1 MPDAHAA
8 DFVRA
13 LAGAVLRQEPPGE
26 AALRA
31 RAALDGVFAGHR
43 SLVLEVQFT
52 GFTWRGRLLGGVDP
66 VLLRAAG
73 QLIMLRVAR
82 LGFTPEAGV
91 NDLDAVFEILARS
104 PGKVREG
111 GVTAALQAAAPAGVY
126 ASTATGEVYRPPAAV
141 PPAVAAPAADEPASD
156 AKAAGEPPAVV
167 DAASP
172 LEDRPAPSHPEEV
185 EATELDAFEL
195 VDPVEVPAARS
206 ASAPA
211 PAASE
216 AEGSEAPPDND
227 LFHFFRATPRPGG
240 AEAAESLP
248 QALRDCENMSRFDEL
263 AQAAAASV
271 LDLVQEDRP
280 GEAVALLD
288 ALVTEAQRPDRNRF
302 FRETAV
308 QALRRTARTR
318 VLHAL
323 TDHMSAVPADRDR
336 ILRYFAFA
344 GSDAMTLL
352 RGVLFRAADP
362 DLRIAVLRAL
372 LSVEGE
378 AGRLLEQAAED
389 PGPVRMRQLLEL
401 GRLPEVQDETALAW
415 ATKAAAHPDASV
427 RVDAVA
433 LAAGTGGRGATRI
446 LVELLRDRERLV
458 RKQAVAALGNLRE
471 PGATPFLARFLAD
484 ASDEEMELAAITA
497 LGRTGSSDAVAPLAG
512 VLGRRQLF
520 GKGKTGRLKSA
531 ALQALGRIGTPAAR
545 EALAAAAD
553 GRDDLAPEARRILR
567 ALS

>member
-1 MPDAHAA
+1 MQDANAS

-13 LAGAVLRQEPPGE
+13 LAGAVLRQEAPGD

-31 RAALDGVFAGHR
+31 RAALDAVFAAHP

-52 GFTWRGRLLGGVDP
+52 GFTWRGRLVGEVDP

-82 LGFTPEAGV
+82 IGFTPEAGV
-91 NDLDAVFEILARS
+91 HDLDAVFEILARS
-104 PGKVREG
+104 PGKVGEG

-126 ASTATGEVYRPPAAV
+126 ASTATGEVYRPPAA
-141 PPAVAAPAADEPASD
+141 
-156 AKAAGEPPAVV
+156 EPPAPPAQAP
-167 DAASP
+167 DEPSAAPEAALSR
-172 LEDRPAPSHPEEV
+172 EEAPAPSLPEEV

-195 VDPVEVPAARS
+195 VDPVEALE
-206 ASAPA
+206 A
-211 PAASE
+211 PAASAPRSPGAPE
-216 AEGSEAPPDND
+216 AEGGDVPPDND
-227 LFHFFRATPRPGG
+227 LFHFFRATQAPGG
-240 AEAAESLP
+240 ADAAESLP
-248 QALRDCENMSRFDEL
+248 DALRDCENMSRFDEL
-263 AQAAAASV
+263 AQAAAASA
-271 LDLVQEDRP
+271 LELVQEDRL

-323 TDHMSAVPADRDR
+323 TDQMTAAPADRDR
-336 ILRYFAFA
+336 LLRYFAFA
-344 GSDAMTLL
+344 GGDAMTLL
-352 RGVLFRAADP
+352 RGLLFRTTDP
-362 DLRIAVLRAL
+362 DLRVAVLRAL
-372 LSVEGE
+372 LPVEGE

-401 GRLPEVQDETALAW
+401 GRLPEVGDETALAW
-415 ATKAAAHPDASV
+415 ATKAAGHLDAAV
-427 RVDAVA
+427 RVEAVA
-433 LAAGTGGRGATRI
+433 LAADTGGRGATRV
-446 LVELLRDRERLV
+446 LVELLRDRERVV
-458 RKQAVAALGNLRE
+458 RKQAVGALGNLRE
-471 PGATPFLARFLAD
+471 PGATPFLARFLAE
-484 ASDEEMELAAITA
+484 AGDEEMELAAISA
-497 LGRTGSSDAVAPLAG
+497 LGRTGSADAVAPLAG

-520 GKGKTGRLKSA
+520 GKGKAGRLKSA

-553 GRDDLAPEARRILR
+553 GRDDLAPDARRILR
-567 ALS
+567 ALN

>member
-1 MPDAHAA
+1 MQDANAS

-13 LAGAVLRQEPPGE
+13 LAGAVLRQEAPGE

-31 RAALDGVFAGHR
+31 RAALDEVFAEHR

-52 GFTWRGRLLGGVDP
+52 GFTWRGRLVGGVDP

-82 LGFTPEAGV
+82 IGFTPEAGV
-91 NDLDAVFEILARS
+91 HDLDAVFEILARS
-104 PGKVREG
+104 PGKVGEG
-111 GVTAALQAAAPAGVY
+111 GVTAALQGAAPAGVY
-126 ASTATGEVYRPPAAV
+126 ASTATGEVYRPPAA
-141 PPAVAAPAADEPASD
+141 
-156 AKAAGEPPAVV
+156 EPPA
-167 DAASP
+167 AAATAP
-172 LEDRPAPSHPEEV
+172 DAPSTAEEAAPPREKAPPPSLPEEV

-195 VDPVEVPAARS
+195 VDPMEALE
-206 ASAPA
+206 A
-211 PAASE
+211 PAASHAPAAPE
-216 AEGSEAPPDND
+216 AESGDVPPDND
-227 LFHFFRATPRPGG
+227 LFHFFRAAQAPEG
-240 AEAAESLP
+240 ADAAESLP
-248 QALRDCENMSRFDEL
+248 DALRDCENMSRFDEL

-271 LDLVQEDRP
+271 LELVQEDRP

-323 TDHMSAVPADRDR
+323 TDQMTAAPAERDR
-336 ILRYFAFA
+336 LLRYFAFA
-344 GSDAMTLL
+344 GGDAMTLL
-352 RGVLFRAADP
+352 RGLLFRTADP
-362 DLRIAVLRAL
+362 DLRVAVLRAL
-372 LSVEGE
+372 LPVEGE

-401 GRLPEVQDETALAW
+401 GRLPEVGDETALAW
-415 ATKAAAHPDASV
+415 AAKAAGHPDAAV
-427 RVDAVA
+427 RVEAVA
-433 LAAGTGGRGATRI
+433 LAADTGGRGATRV
-446 LVELLRDRERLV
+446 LVELLRDRERAV
-458 RKQAVAALGNLRE
+458 RKQAVGALGNLRE
-471 PGATPFLARFLAD
+471 PGATPFLARFLAE
-484 ASDEEMELAAITA
+484 AGDEEMELAAISA
-497 LGRTGSSDAVAPLAG
+497 LGRTGSADAVAPLAG

-520 GKGKTGRLKSA
+520 GKGKTGRLKLA
-531 ALQALGRIGTPAAR
+531 ALQALGRIGMPAAR

-567 ALS
+567 ALD